1 MACNDD
7 AATQTELPCEEQVV
21 AYLRGHPDFLL
32 RHPDVAL
39 RLFAPARD
47 QGNNV
52 ADLQQ
57 FMIER
62 LKGKLDEMRG
72 CAEHLITTTR
82 SNMSTQAHTHEAVL
96 AVLAARDMAELV
108 QVLTDTAERLEVD
121 VAVLCFETAAEVI
134 PALSTAGVQRLA
146 GGDVDVLLGEGQD
159 VALRAA
165 TPGTAAVFG
174 SGAGL
179 VHSQA
184 LVRLPGEGRCPP
196 GLLALGVREAHA
208 FHPGQGTELLLFL
221 AQVVRYA
228 VLRWVR

>member
-7 AATQTELPCEEQVV
+7 AAQTALPSEDQVA
-21 AYLRGHPDFLL
+21 AYLRTHPDFLL
-32 RHPDVAL
+32 RHPDVAV
-39 RLFAPARD
+39 RLSAPARE
-47 QGNNV
+47 QGDGNV

-62 LKGKLDEMRG
+62 LRGKLDEMRG

-82 SNMSTQAHTHEAVL
+82 SNMSTQARTHEAIL
-96 AVLAARDMAELV
+96 AILATRNMGELV
-108 QVLTDTAERLEVD
+108 QVLTDTAEPLEVD
-121 VAVLCFETAAEVI
+121 VVVLCFETAAEVI
-134 PALSTAGVQRLA
+134 PALTTAGVQRLA
-146 GGDVDVLLGEGQD
+146 GGDVDVLLGEGQG

-165 TPGTAAVFG
+165 TPGSTAVFG

-196 GLLALGVREAHA
+196 GLLALGAREPDA

-228 VLRWVR
+228 VLRWVG